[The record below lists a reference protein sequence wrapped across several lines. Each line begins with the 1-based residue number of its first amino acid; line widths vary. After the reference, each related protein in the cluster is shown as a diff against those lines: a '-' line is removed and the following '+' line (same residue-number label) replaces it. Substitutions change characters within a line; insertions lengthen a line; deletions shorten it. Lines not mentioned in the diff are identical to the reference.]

1 MNRNEVIKIA
11 IEYGCTTVKEF
22 AEFIKFYNE
31 GLRVI
36 NG

>member
-11 IEYGCTTVKEF
+11 IEHGCRTVKEF
-22 AEFIKFYNE
+22 AEFIRFYNE

-36 NG
+36 DG